1 MTCTLLTCVSITFLL
16 GPQVKKTAK
25 QSKKKKKYQKA
36 STACAHRKLFFLFV
50 YTSGIN

>member
-1 MTCTLLTCVSITFLL
+1 MTCKLLTCVSITFLL

-25 QSKKKKKYQKA
+25 QSKKKKYYKA

-50 YTSGIN
+50 YTSRIN